1 MARIFMLKGDI
12 NRPGHVDIPE
22 ESTTLR
28 EVVEQL
34 GGGMANGKRCKAV
47 QIGGPSGGLLSAE
60 QLGLPRRLLHGVESF
75 AGRFSGRSLCLFRHG
90 FRPIQIIYE
99 CFSLHFFRIVIE

>member
-34 GGGMANGKRCKAV
+34 GGGMVNGKSSPPHASCGASQTFAPVFRCSSSTA
-47 QIGGPSGGLLSAE
+47 PTWS
-60 QLGLPRRLLHGVESF
+60 
-75 AGRFSGRSLCLFRHG
+75 
-90 FRPIQIIYE
+90 
-99 CFSLHFFRIVIE
+99 

>member
-34 GGGMANGKRCKAV
+34 GGGMVNGKRCKAV
-47 QIGGPSGGLLSAE
+47 QIGLS
-60 QLGLPRRLLHGVESF
+60 LIH
-75 AGRFSGRSLCLFRHG
+75 
-90 FRPIQIIYE
+90 I
-99 CFSLHFFRIVIE
+99 

>member
-28 EVVEQL
+28 EVVEQFHPDRIL
-34 GGGMANGKRCKAV
+34 
-47 QIGGPSGGLLSAE
+47 IEPSGVGL
-60 QLGLPRRLLHGVESF
+60 
-75 AGRFSGRSLCLFRHG
+75 SLIH
-90 FRPIQIIYE
+90 I
-99 CFSLHFFRIVIE
+99 

>member
-34 GGGMANGKRCKAV
+34 GGGMVNGKRCKAV
-47 QIGGPSGGLLSAE
+47 QIGGPRDKLS
-60 QLGLPRRLLHGVESF
+60 RTF
-75 AGRFSGRSLCLFRHG
+75 
-90 FRPIQIIYE
+90 
-99 CFSLHFFRIVIE
+99 

>member
-22 ESTTLR
+22 ESTTLC

-34 GGGMANGKRCKAV
+34 GGGMVNG
-47 QIGGPSGGLLSAE
+47 
-60 QLGLPRRLLHGVESF
+60 
-75 AGRFSGRSLCLFRHG
+75 
-90 FRPIQIIYE
+90 
-99 CFSLHFFRIVIE
+99 

>member
-12 NRPGHVDIPE
+12 NCPGHVDIPE

-47 QIGGPSGGLLSAE
+47 QIGE
-60 QLGLPRRLLHGVESF
+60 I
-75 AGRFSGRSLCLFRHG
+75 GRAH
-90 FRPIQIIYE
+90 
-99 CFSLHFFRIVIE
+99 V